1 MSAQAVFFICPYL
14 QPVWGITEIYV
25 TAGGVWQAQKVAH
38 LALAALG
45 KKVEAKTAQLP
56 ACSAGKCMAGTANVM
71 SAAPA
76 SLEGVV
82 HVWRCL
88 LRGIHRARKGVWPC
102 KGCLHGNLADVR
114 IPHAIFK
121 MVQQVARRFHTEGI
135 AALL

>member
-1 MSAQAVFFICPYL
+1 MAAT
-14 QPVWGITEIYV
+14 GT
-25 TAGGVWQAQKVAH
+25 WQAQKVAQVALLP
-38 LALAALG
+38 LA
-45 KKVEAKTAQLP
+45 KKLRQKTALP
-56 ACSAGKCMAGTANVM
+56 PVCSTSKSMTGTANVM
-71 SAAPA
+71 SAAPV
-76 SLEGVV
+76 SLQGVV

-135 AALL
+135 AALW